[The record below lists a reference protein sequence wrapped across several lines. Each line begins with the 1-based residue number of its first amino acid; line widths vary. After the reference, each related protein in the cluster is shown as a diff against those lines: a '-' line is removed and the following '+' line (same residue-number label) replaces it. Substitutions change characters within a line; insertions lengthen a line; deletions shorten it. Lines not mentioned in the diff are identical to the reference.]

1 MAEAADVQDPRVDS
15 GRVGAVERSV
25 ILHTDIPTRAQV
37 DRLLGDRDP
46 ASVSIYLPTDPA
58 SSGEAERI
66 EFWNLAVDAVGQLR
80 DAGAER
86 DGVGAIEEELADLA
100 DDEEFWR
107 HQARSLGVFVT
118 PAALRSFR
126 LPNRLV
132 SAVDVSDR
140 FFVKP
145 LLRAVTFPHVA
156 FVLALAQGSVR
167 VIEVA
172 PDVEPLEVPVEDMP
186 SDVASAAGRSSIAD
200 RAPHRRIQG
209 SEGQKVIMRRY
220 ARRIDQAL
228 RPFLNG
234 LDVPLILAASEPMDS
249 IFRSVNSYPQLAP
262 PTIEGNPEGTPYAQ
276 LAERARAV
284 LDDLYADELR
294 QLHELYGRRS
304 SEGRTLSDIA
314 EVARAATYGAID
326 TVLVDIDEVVP
337 GSVDERTGAVTF
349 GEAGPDRYGVVDEI
363 ARRVW
368 LAGGRVLAVR
378 RDDIPGRTP
387 VAAILRYP
395 LALS

>member
-1 MAEAADVQDPRVDS
+1 M
-15 GRVGAVERSV
+15 
-25 ILHTDIPTRAQV
+25 ILHTDIPTRAQI
-37 DRLLGDRDP
+37 DSLLEDRDP

-66 EFWNLAVDAVGQLR
+66 EFGNLAVDALGQLR
-80 DAGAER
+80 GASTARER
-86 DGVGAIEEELADLA
+86 VAAIEEELADLA
-100 DDEEFWR
+100 DDDEFWR

-118 PAALRSFR
+118 PAVLRSFR

-132 SAVDVSDR
+132 SSVVVSDR

-156 FVLALAQGSVR
+156 FVLALAQRSVR

-172 PDVEPLEVPVEDMP
+172 PEMNPSEVRVEDMP
-186 SDVASAAGRSSIAD
+186 SDVASVAGRSSIAD
-200 RAPHRRIQG
+200 RAPNRRIQG
-209 SEGQKVIMRRY
+209 SEGQKVLMRKY
-220 ARRIDQAL
+220 ARRIDQVL

-234 LDVPLILAASEPMDS
+234 LDVPLILAASEPIDS

-262 PTIEGNPEGTPYAQ
+262 ASIAGNPEPTPDAE
-276 LAERARAV
+276 LAKRARVV
-284 LDDLYADELR
+284 LDELHADELR
-294 QLHELYGRRS
+294 QLHELYEHRS
-304 SEGRTLSDIA
+304 SEGRALSDIA
-314 EVARAATYGAID
+314 EVARAATYGAVD
-326 TVLVDIDEVVP
+326 TVLVDMDEVVP
-337 GSVDERTGAVTF
+337 GSLDERTGAVAF
-349 GEAGPDRYGVVDEI
+349 GEAGPTRYGVLDEI

-387 VAAILRYP
+387 VAAILRY
-395 LALS
+395 ALVLS